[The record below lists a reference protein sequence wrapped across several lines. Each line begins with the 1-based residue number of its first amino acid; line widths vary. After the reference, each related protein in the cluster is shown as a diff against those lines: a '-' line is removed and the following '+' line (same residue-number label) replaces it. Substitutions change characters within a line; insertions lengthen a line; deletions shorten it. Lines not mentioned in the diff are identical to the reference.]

1 VSWPATN
8 PLRVPGLRRA
18 SLRRECC
25 VSSYL
30 PAARDAVWLCKV
42 AERQMLRPSFVP
54 PRPLRQLRDLTR
66 YRMDLVGARTAE
78 KQRVEKPLE
87 DAYQAVGGRQRH
99 PIFGV
104 SGRETMA
111 ALIAGE
117 RDPAVLAYMAR
128 SRMRARSR
136 SAGRLSPGTSTTTT
150 GSCWPRCWPGRR
162 DRHRHRRPGR
172 PDRDAPGPLSPR
184 TRCGSMRSQASGR
197 SRPRSSS
204 PRSAWT

>member
-136 SAGRLSPGTSTTTT
+136 SAGGFHQAL
-150 GSCWPRCWPGRR
+150 RR
-162 DRHRHRRPGR
+162 PPPVPAGQDAGPVDGIDTDIAALDAQIETHLAPFRPGR
-172 PDRDAPGPLSPR
+172 GAAR
-184 TRCGSMRSQASGR
+184 
-197 SRPRSSS
+197 
-204 PRSAWT
+204 